1 MNRLIA
7 VLYFVLSLYGFDV
20 GRTIV
25 DRINV
30 DGSQALHSKVVAQP
44 GVARF
49 ECLRSASGRCYY
61 TVFPRDC
68 TSTPRPT
75 PGSAPTRIAGCLSE
89 PVERFV
95 IAEGDSRQ
103 IPGLQQFRPC
113 VSADAGTL
121 GPDCEPPGPLATR

>member
-20 GRTIV
+20 GSTIV

-68 TSTPRPT
+68 TT
-75 PGSAPTRIAGCLSE
+75 PGAASGSARTRIAGCLSE
-89 PVERFV
+89 PVEHFV

-103 IPGLQQFRPC
+103 IPGLQKFRPC
-113 VSADAGTL
+113 VSAYDATL